1 MSTYAQKQ
9 IKKQTLNKLNIVAEI
24 KQLTKEYY
32 ILIDELSSIF
42 ISSKEQK
49 ELEAEIKLI
58 EQTLKSKLIISS
70 SMRGF

>member
-9 IKKQTLNKLNIVAEI
+9 KQKENKNKLNLVAEI

-32 ILIDELSSIF
+32 ILIDELSSLF
-42 ISSKEQK
+42 ISSSEQK

-70 SMRGF
+70 SMRGY

>member
-1 MSTYAQKQ
+1 MSTYQQNQK
-9 IKKQTLNKLNIVAEI
+9 KKSNLNKLSIVTEI
-24 KQLTKEYY
+24 KQLSKEYY

-58 EQTLKSKLIISS
+58 EDTLKSKLIISS
-70 SMRGF
+70 SMRGV